1 MSAAQAANSLVLT
14 ACVAELGA
22 LRFTPAG
29 LPAIDLR
36 LEHESTRIEAGG
48 TRQVRAQLKAVAFG
62 AMAER
67 LAGQPLGS
75 LWRFQGFLATPGNGK
90 HPVLHIAGFSARA
103 NLVLTGQ

>member
-1 MSAAQAANSLVLT
+1 MSAAAVNQLVLT

-36 LEHESTRIEAGG
+36 LEHESTMTEAAQP
-48 TRQVRAQLKAVAFG
+48 RQVKAALKAVAFG
-62 AMAER
+62 AVAER
-67 LAGQPLGS
+67 LARQSMGS

-90 HPVLHIAGFSARA
+90 HPVLHIQDF
-103 NLVLTGQ
+103 QQD